1 MKLVSVEPSE
11 RKGKKYVAVFKD
23 ERGKYKR
30 THFGAAGMDDFTLTG
45 NVEARAR
52 YWKRHGKD
60 LNTGDPTRAGFL
72 SFFLLWNKPTL
83 EASIKDY
90 KRRFDM

>member
-1 MKLVSVEPSE
+1 MKLDKVIPSD
-11 RKGKKYVAVFKD
+11 RKGKKWKAVFKD
-23 ERGKYKR
+23 ENGKYFN
-30 THFGAAGMDDFTLTG
+30 THFGSAGMNDFTLTG
-45 NVEARAR
+45 DVEARAR

-60 LNTGDPTRAGFL
+60 LKTGDPTRAGFL